1 MGYKCFMCCSID
13 AIFFLFECVPLLKGK
28 KKNRDGKLVYL
39 ASLSCDCYDDCQLFP
54 IFLSIVASFVG
65 TNLVFS
71 NPFSP
76 GIDNKVVV

>member
-13 AIFFLFECVPLLKGK
+13 AIFFLFECVLLLKGK

-65 TNLVFS
+65 TNFVFS
-71 NPFSP
+71 NPFFS
-76 GIDNKVVV
+76 GN